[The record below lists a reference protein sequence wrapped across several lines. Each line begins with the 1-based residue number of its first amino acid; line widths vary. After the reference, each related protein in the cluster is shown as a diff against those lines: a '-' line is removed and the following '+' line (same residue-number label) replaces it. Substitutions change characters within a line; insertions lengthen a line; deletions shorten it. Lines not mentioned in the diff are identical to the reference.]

1 MGPTLRWGSGRRC
14 SLGEILRPARDP
26 VGVRVPGD
34 VQREAEY
41 QDIVGQRREAGAE
54 MEETAHGCG

>member
-1 MGPTLRWGSGRRC
+1 MGIWEEMQFGGDTEASVG
-14 SLGEILRPARDP
+14 P
-26 VGVRVPGD
+26 VGVRAPGD

>member
-1 MGPTLRWGSGRRC
+1 M
-14 SLGEILRPARDP
+14 GEILRPARDP